1 MKVFQTFDGH
11 TRMVLQI
18 VVTPKMFYT
27 SSTDLSVRSW
37 VYEFEESVKVFKG
50 HQHSVGAIQV
60 IGNTCKLGQVDQA
73 RLLQRTSVRQRQ
85 VLCPN

>member
-1 MKVFQTFDGH
+1 
-11 TRMVLQI
+11 MVLQI

-50 HQHSVGAIQV
+50 HQHSVGVIQV
-60 IGNTCKLGQVDQA
+60 IGSTCKLGHVDQVE
-73 RLLQRTSVRQRQ
+73 LSQ
-85 VLCPN
+85 